1 MIEREEGTLWRDA
14 SVLIT
19 GGLGFIGSNL
29 AIRLANLGARVVL
42 VDAMIPGYGGN
53 LFNIEPV
60 KDRVTINFGDICDP
74 HAMDWLV
81 RGQNYIFHLAGQVSH
96 VMSLT
101 DPYPDIEY
109 NIKGTVT
116 LMEALRRFNP
126 RARVIFSGTRGEYG
140 PATVLPVSEEAPLN
154 PKGLYEISNLA
165 AEHTIKFYNDT
176 HQIPGVMLRLTN
188 IYGPRAQML
197 HSHYGVV
204 NWFVRLALE
213 DSTIKVFGDGLMKR
227 DFLYVDD
234 CVDALLMCAQ
244 CPAAAGEIF
253 NVGVDHP
260 TTFLKLVQ
268 DLLTVAGRG
277 NWEFAPFTP
286 ERKAQ
291 EVGDFYSDISKI
303 RRIVGWEPKTSL
315 IDGLQKTIEFYRRW
329 GTRYWQSETGEQIKL
344 WRPAA

>member
-1 MIEREEGTLWRDA
+1 MIGAIGCLAWRGK

-29 AIRLANLGARVVL
+29 ALRLVELGARVTL

-53 LFNIEPV
+53 LFNIDPV

-81 RGQNYIFHLAGQVSH
+81 RGQDYVFHLAGQVSH

-116 LMEALRRFNP
+116 LLEALRRFNP

-140 PATVLPVSEEAPLN
+140 PATTLPVSEEAPLN

-176 HQIPGVMLRLTN
+176 HRIPGVMLRLTN
-188 IYGPRAQML
+188 IYGPRSQML
-197 HSHYGVV
+197 HSHYGVA
-204 NWFVRLALE
+204 NWFVRLVLE
-213 DSTIKVFGDGLMKR
+213 GRTINVFGDGQIQR

-244 CPAAAGEIF
+244 CPGAAGEIF
-253 NVGVDHP
+253 NVGIDRP
-260 TTFLKLVQ
+260 TTFLELVHQ
-268 DLLTVAGRG
+268 LLAVAGQG
-277 NWEFAPFTP
+277 DFEFAPFTP
-286 ERKAQ
+286 ERRVQ
-291 EVGDFYSDISKI
+291 EVGDFYSDIRKI
-303 RRIVGWEPKTSL
+303 RRVVGWEPKTSL
-315 IDGLQKTIEFYRRW
+315 ADGLRKTVEFYREWR
-329 GTRYWQSETGEQIKL
+329 GHYWQPESSGQIKV